1 MLEIDGVNL
10 PFLPAGGVKEL
21 NKAPE
26 LTKPGKLGTQFED
39 IFTEELSKL
48 KFSAHAQTRLSSREI
63 SLSNDE
69 MTRLNSAVSKADEK
83 GANESLVLLDDKA
96 FIVSVPNKTV
106 ITVVNSSQ
114 MDERV
119 ITNIDSAV
127 FA

>member
-1 MLEIDGVNL
+1 MPEIDGIML
-10 PFLPAGGVKEL
+10 PFIPAGGIQEL
-21 NKAPE
+21 NKAPSQNQ
-26 LTKPGKLGTQFED
+26 PGKVGTQFED
-39 IFTEELSKL
+39 IFTEELKKL

-63 SLSNDE
+63 SLSDE
-69 MTRLNSAVSKADEK
+69 DMNRLNSAVSKADEK

-106 ITVVNSSQ
+106 ITVVNNNQ
-114 MDERV
+114 MDERI